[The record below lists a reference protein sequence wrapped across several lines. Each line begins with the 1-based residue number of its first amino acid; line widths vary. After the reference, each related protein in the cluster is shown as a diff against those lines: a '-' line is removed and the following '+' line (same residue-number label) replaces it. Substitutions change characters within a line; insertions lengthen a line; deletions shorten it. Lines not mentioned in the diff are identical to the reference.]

1 MKKLGLVMS
10 VFVLLGACSAEQKTA
25 QDDSALGKQAKITVD
40 KAQNAV
46 DAANANTQDKLDK
59 LDAQ

>member
-10 VFVLLGACSAEQKTA
+10 VLVLLGACSAEQKTA